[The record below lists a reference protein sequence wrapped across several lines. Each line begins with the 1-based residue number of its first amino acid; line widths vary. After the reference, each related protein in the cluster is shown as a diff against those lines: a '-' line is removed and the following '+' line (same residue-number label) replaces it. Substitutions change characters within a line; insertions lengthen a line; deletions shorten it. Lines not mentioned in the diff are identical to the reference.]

1 MRFSP
6 LIRISLALML
16 ITTTVLLT
24 AEIIG
29 LTPNEAGRILDA
41 RKTLCE
47 SMAVQFSSLAQK
59 NDMSTIEET
68 LVALVERDDD
78 ILSAGIRRSD
88 GSLLAEAGAH
98 QVNWEAMPADLSTP
112 TNAQVPIFNG
122 ESRWG
127 TVEVRFT
134 PVTPD
139 SLLSLW
145 KSSVFRLTLFVAVVG
160 FVLYTLFMRKALRE
174 LDPTSVVPAR
184 VKYALDVLAEGVI
197 LVDDKGEIVLA
208 NATFSEK
215 LGRGADTLVG
225 RKASELKWTSLETGE
240 PVEDLPWLRAM
251 REGQRQSGVPMSVQ
265 SRDGSHQLF
274 VVSGAPILDGKGNS
288 RGGVATFND
297 VTELERKNHQ
307 LEETLRLLKES
318 RDEVE
323 RQNRELKIMAD
334 QDPLTRCLNRRAFFQ
349 RLERQFIKASAGGE
363 DLACVMCDID
373 HFKTFNDQY
382 GHAVGDKVLE
392 KVAEVLRG
400 SLNAN
405 ELICRY
411 GGEEFCIIVPGVDES
426 QAIERAQAMRRAIE
440 EAAGST
446 IRITSQK
453 SITASFGVSCLSMG
467 ARESSDLLN
476 QADKAL
482 YVSKDAGRNRVTLWD
497 PVEASQRPLAV

>member
-1 MRFSP
+1 MHFTP

-24 AEIIG
+24 GELIG
-29 LTPNEAGRILDA
+29 LTPNEGQRTLDA

-59 NDMSTIEET
+59 NDTGTIEET
-68 LVALVERDDD
+68 LVALVERDDN

-88 GSLLAEAGAH
+88 GSLLAVAGDHEA
-98 QVNWEAMPADLSTP
+98 NWESMPADLSTP
-112 TNAQVPIFNG
+112 TNAQVPIFAD
-122 ESRWG
+122 ETRWG

-134 PVTPD
+134 PITPN
-139 SLLSLW
+139 SFLTLL
-145 KSSVFRLTLFVAVVG
+145 KSSVFRLTAFVAAVG
-160 FVLYTLFMRKALRE
+160 FVLYLLFMRKALRE

-197 LVDDKGEIVLA
+197 LVDENDEIVLA
-208 NATFSEK
+208 NSTFSEK
-215 LGRGADTLVG
+215 LGHAADNLIG
-225 RKASELKWTSLETGE
+225 KKASEMKWISLETGE
-240 PVEDLPWLRAM
+240 AMQDLPWLRAM
-251 REGQRQSGVPMSVQ
+251 KEGKRQTGTPVSVQ
-265 SRDGSHQLF
+265 SRNGSRQLF
-274 VVSGAPILDGKGNS
+274 VVSGAPILDGKGKS
-288 RGGVATFND
+288 RGAVATFND

-334 QDPLTRCLNRRAFFQ
+334 QDPLTKCLNRRAFFQ
-349 RLERQFIKASAGGE
+349 RLERRFIKASAGGH

-373 HFKTFNDQY
+373 HFKSFNDQY

-400 SLNAN
+400 SLNSN

-426 QAIERAQAMRRAIE
+426 QAIERAQMMRRAVE
-440 EAAGST
+440 GAAGST
-446 IRITSQK
+446 IRITSGK
-453 SITASFGVSCLSMG
+453 PITASFGVSCMSMG
-467 ARESSDLLN
+467 ARESADLLN

-482 YVSKDAGRNRVTLWD
+482 YVSKRAGRNRVTLWD
-497 PVEASQRPLAV
+497 PVTASQQPVAV

>member
-1 MRFSP
+1 MQFTP
-6 LIRISLALML
+6 LVRISLALML

-24 AEIIG
+24 GELIG
-29 LTPNEAGRILDA
+29 LTPNEAQRTLDA

-68 LVALVERDDD
+68 LAALVDRDGD

-88 GSLLAEAGAH
+88 GSLLAEAGDH
-98 QVNWEAMPADLSTP
+98 QAFWEAMPADLSTP
-112 TNAQVPIFNG
+112 TNAQVPIFAG

-134 PVTPD
+134 AITPN
-139 SLLSLW
+139 SFLTLL
-145 KSSVFRLTLFVAVVG
+145 KSSVFKLTVFVAAFG
-160 FVLYTLFMRKALRE
+160 FVLYMLFMRKALRE

-197 LVDDKGEIVLA
+197 LVDEKDEIVLA
-208 NATFSEK
+208 NSTFSEK
-215 LGRGADTLVG
+215 LGHASDNLVG
-225 RKASELKWTSLETGE
+225 KKASDMKWMSLETGE
-240 PVEDLPWLRAM
+240 PVQDLPWQRAM
-251 REGQRQSGVPMSVQ
+251 KEGKRQAGMPMSVQ
-265 SRDGSHQLF
+265 SRNGSRQLF

-288 RGGVATFND
+288 RGAVATFND

-318 RDEVE
+318 RDEIE
-323 RQNRELKIMAD
+323 RQNRELKVMAD
-334 QDPLTRCLNRRAFFQ
+334 QDPLTRCLNRRAFFR
-349 RLERQFIKASAGGE
+349 RLERQFIKASAGGH
-363 DLACVMCDID
+363 DLACIMADID
-373 HFKTFNDQY
+373 HFKSFNDQY

-405 ELICRY
+405 EFICRY
-411 GGEEFCIIVPGVDES
+411 GGEEFCIIIPGVDEGQS
-426 QAIERAQAMRRAIE
+426 IDRAQMMRRAIE

-446 IRITSQK
+446 IRITSGK
-453 SITASFGVSCLSMG
+453 PITASFGVSCVSMG
-467 ARESSDLLN
+467 ARESADLLN

-482 YVSKDAGRNRVTLWD
+482 YASKDAGRNRVTLWD
-497 PVEASQRPLAV
+497 PVSASQQPVAV